1 MDKGGI
7 RKVEF
12 NGISSVNGW
21 WEKGW
26 NCLVFW
32 LALPRKRS
40 FKAVT
45 PFPKRCAN
53 FGTER
58 KGRGNRR
65 DAGTQRKRL
74 FFSAPFAPLRLC
86 GFPKN
91 AGLFP
96 TPSANGEPLS
106 RESGSRQLPLQT
118 PPSGRTGGGGIRSS
132 SHTSSLSIT
141 THATCAAHAQN
152 ISWRP
157 FQRFAWAISFPF
169 PQLGSRGRSAVSVGT
184 TVFPDPRPRP
194 GLPSRPKIASAGSA
208 PPDPPAAG
216 TVNHRRI

>member
-26 NCLVFW
+26 KCLVSW

-74 FFSAPFAPLRLC
+74 FFSATFAPLRLC

-96 TPSANGEPLS
+96 TPSADGEPLS

-118 PPSGRTGGGGIRSS
+118 PPSGRTGGGGIGSS
-132 SHTSSLSIT
+132 SHTSVPFHNHSRHLRCSRTKYFMASFSAFRLGYLLPVPAVRIT
-141 THATCAAHAQN
+141 REERDLRRN
-152 ISWRP
+152 E
-157 FQRFAWAISFPF
+157 
-169 PQLGSRGRSAVSVGT
+169 
-184 TVFPDPRPRP
+184 VFPRPTP
-194 GLPSRPKIASAGSA
+194 ASRLAF
-208 PPDPPAAG
+208 PPENRFCWQRTA
-216 TVNHRRI
+216 